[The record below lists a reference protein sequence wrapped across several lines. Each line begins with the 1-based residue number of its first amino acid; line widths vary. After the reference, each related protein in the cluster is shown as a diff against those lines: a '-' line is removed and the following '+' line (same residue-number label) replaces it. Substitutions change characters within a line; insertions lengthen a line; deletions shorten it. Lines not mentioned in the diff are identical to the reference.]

1 MNKPGIYSVRIWT
14 LTRREL
20 ALWLVVVVT
29 VCAGALA
36 GHGRRGNSNAQ
47 IQVAGS
53 VRESSRAIDQLS
65 WRLDLNSASGAELEM
80 LPGIGPRRAQLIIQ
94 ERRRRGAFANLWE
107 LREVP
112 GLTPS
117 LIQRLEPL
125 LKVSPDRST
134 P

>member
-1 MNKPGIYSVRIWT
+1 MNRGSTNSMGIWT
-14 LTRREL
+14 LTPREL
-20 ALWLVVVVT
+20 ALWLAIVAA

-36 GHGRRGNSNAQ
+36 GHGRSNSANAQ
-47 IQVAGS
+47 IRIAGS
-53 VRESSRAIDQLS
+53 VAESSRSIDGLS
-65 WRLDLNSASGAELEM
+65 WRLELNSASAAELEM
-80 LPGIGPRRAQLIIQ
+80 LPGIGPRRAQLIVQ

-112 GLTPS
+112 GLTHS

-125 LKVSPDRST
+125 LKVNPAPST